1 MGQDRGPLA
10 MCILLPGIYQLVTIT
25 MDEYHTKHTA
35 WYQAS
40 VEAFGNKAAKQDL
53 ASFNDSNSTPNPD
66 MIVAARLRPILE
78 DEVAAGLI
86 RGVFPRKSGNGAVDI
101 HQVRK
106 HVKPLGPPTLISTS
120 VRLDRAYGPEDTSEQ
135 IYQDLVQP
143 LVPWAWCGGVSTMFA
158 YGQTGSGKTFT
169 VSAIEKLVAQS
180 LMDGNLEGERKV
192 YACIIELAGNSSFDL
207 LNSRKPISILEDSFG
222 VTQLAGAMEFE
233 VTEAATLL
241 DLIDRAASFRRTA
254 STLKNDASSRSHA
267 ICRIRI
273 ENPEIPTDDDGLLY
287 LVDLAGSEAARDVA
301 NHTADRMKEARE
313 INTSL
318 SVLKDCIRGRATID
332 AASLTGKP
340 KKPTHIPFRQSSLT
354 KILKHVF
361 DPAGRRSCKTVVV
374 ACVNPSLP
382 DAGAGKNT
390 LKYAEML
397 RVLLPKT
404 KSQAYNPKVPSS
416 WSNGEL
422 KSWINANSGSPEISG
437 DVLAP
442 FETGALLLR
451 LPTPEF
457 LTRCLKSPGVTPDQA
472 RAFQAKL
479 WRLHVDSQ
487 KPSTKLS
494 EAKTEDDSLLERND
508 KKTAMNQ
515 EMLSSS
521 ADPDPKA
528 AQRPFKERIRP
539 GMVVR
544 WSPPPAFSLGID
556 GMNMVVVLSPQ
567 SAVRS
572 KVRDV
577 SGELINDASKNGEG
591 NKYLCA
597 MVLPGFMADSYELSM
612 WRQVVVDVDE
622 MEAEVLLEYDTATR
636 YYYVTV

>member
-1 MGQDRGPLA
+1 MN
-10 MCILLPGIYQLVTIT
+10 
-25 MDEYHTKHTA
+25 EYHIKHTS

-40 VEAFGNKAAKQDL
+40 VEAFGNKAARQDL
-53 ASFNDSNSTPNPD
+53 FNLDEPNGTPNPD
-66 MIVAARLRPILE
+66 MVVAARLRPILD
-78 DEVAAGLI
+78 DEVASGLI

-101 HQVRK
+101 HQIRK
-106 HVKPLGPPTLISTS
+106 HIKPLGPPKLISTS
-120 VRLDRAYGPEDTSEQ
+120 VRLDRAYGPEDTSEM

-169 VSAIEKLVAQS
+169 VSAIEKLVAHS
-180 LMDGNLEGERKV
+180 LMDCNLEGERKV

-207 LNSRKPISILEDSFG
+207 LDSRKPVSILEDAFG
-222 VTQLAGAMEFE
+222 VMQLAGAMEFE

-241 DLIDRAASFRRTA
+241 DLIDTAASFRRTA

-273 ENPEIPTDDDGLLY
+273 ENPAIPTADDGLLY
-287 LVDLAGSEAARDVA
+287 LIDLAGSEAARDIA

-318 SVLKDCIRGRATID
+318 SVLKDCIRGRAMLD
-332 AASLTGKP
+332 AASLAGKP
-340 KKPTHIPFRQSSLT
+340 KKSMHIPFRQSSLT

-404 KSQAYNPKVPSS
+404 KSPAYNPEIPST
-416 WSNGEL
+416 WPNDEL
-422 KSWINANSGSPEISG
+422 KSWINSSSGNPAISA
-437 DVLAP
+437 DILAP

-451 LPTPEF
+451 VPTSEF
-457 LTRCLKSPGVTPDQA
+457 LTRCLKTPGVTPDQA

-487 KPSTKLS
+487 KPSTKLP
-494 EAKTEDDSLLERND
+494 EVRTKDDSLLEEDGR
-508 KKTAMNQ
+508 KTAMNQ

-521 ADPDPKA
+521 ADTDPKA
-528 AQRPFKERIRP
+528 AQIPFKERIRP

-544 WSPPPAFSLGID
+544 WSPPQKLPFGTR
-556 GMNMVVVLSPQ
+556 GNNMVVVLSPLG
-567 SAVRS
+567 AVRS
-572 KVRDV
+572 NVRDV
-577 SGELINDASKNGEG
+577 SGEFINDATKYDEG
-591 NKYLCA
+591 NRYLCA
-597 MVLPGFMADSYELSM
+597 MVLPGLMADSYELSM
-612 WRQVVVDVDE
+612 WRQVVVDVNQ
-622 MEAEVLLEYDTATR
+622 MEAEVLLEYDAATR
-636 YYYVTV
+636 YYYMTV

>member
-1 MGQDRGPLA
+1 
-10 MCILLPGIYQLVTIT
+10 
-25 MDEYHTKHTA
+25 MDEYHIKHIP

-40 VEAFGNKAAKQDL
+40 VEAFSDKVAKQDL
-53 ASFNDSNSTPNPD
+53 ARPDDTNSMSNPD
-66 MIVAARLRPILE
+66 MVVAARLRPVLK

-86 RGVFPRKSGNGAVDI
+86 QGVFLRKSGNGAVDI

-106 HVKPLGPPTLISTS
+106 HIKPLGPPTLISTS
-120 VRLDRAYGPEDTSEQ
+120 VRLDRAYGPEDTSQQ

-143 LVPWAWCGGVSTMFA
+143 LVPWAWGGGVSTVFA

-180 LMDGNLEGERKV
+180 LMNGGLEGDRKV

-241 DLIDRAASFRRTA
+241 DLIEKAASFRHTA
-254 STLKNDASSRSHA
+254 STQKNDASSRSHA

-273 ENPEIPTDDDGLLY
+273 ENPSMPTADDGLMY

-301 NHTADRMKEARE
+301 NHTTDRMKEARE

-318 SVLKDCIRGRATID
+318 SVLKDCIRGRATVD

-382 DAGAGKNT
+382 DTGAGKNT

-397 RVLLPKT
+397 RVLVPKAKT
-404 KSQAYNPKVPSS
+404 QAYNPEVPIT
-416 WSNGEL
+416 WSNEQL
-422 KSWINANSGSPEISG
+422 KSWINVNSGSPPISG
-437 DVLAP
+437 EFLAP

-457 LTRCLKSPGVTPDQA
+457 LTRCLKTPGVTADQA
-472 RAFQAKL
+472 RAFQAKI

-487 KPSTKLS
+487 RSGSKTLKIKTDDKPTQEESG
-494 EAKTEDDSLLERND
+494 RQ
-508 KKTAMNQ
+508 TAMNQ

-521 ADPDPKA
+521 VDPDPQA
-528 AQRPFKERIRP
+528 AKVPFKDRIRP

-544 WSPPPAFSLGID
+544 WTPPSTFPLGLP
-556 GMNMVVVLSPQ
+556 GLNMVVVLSPQ
-567 SAVRS
+567 CVVGPN
-572 KVRDV
+572 VRDV
-577 SGELINDASKNGEG
+577 SGDLVNDTSKPTVESI
-591 NKYLCA
+591 KYLCA

-612 WRQVVVDVDE
+612 WRHVVVDVDQ
-622 MEAEVLLEYDTATR
+622 MEAEVLLEYDAATR
-636 YYYVTV
+636 YYYMTV

>member
-1 MGQDRGPLA
+1 
-10 MCILLPGIYQLVTIT
+10 
-25 MDEYHTKHTA
+25 MDEYHIKHTP

-40 VEAFGNKAAKQDL
+40 VKAFSDKAAKQDL
-53 ASFNDSNSTPNPD
+53 ARPDDPN
-66 MIVAARLRPILE
+66 I
-78 DEVAAGLI
+78 
-86 RGVFPRKSGNGAVDI
+86 
-101 HQVRK
+101 
-106 HVKPLGPPTLISTS
+106 
-120 VRLDRAYGPEDTSEQ
+120 RLDRAYGPEDTSEQ

-143 LVPWAWCGGVSTMFA
+143 LVPWAWGGGVSTMFA

-180 LMDGNLEGERKV
+180 LMNGGLEGDRKV
-192 YACIIELAGNSSFDL
+192 FACIIELAGNSSFDL

-233 VTEAATLL
+233 VTEAAALL
-241 DLIDRAASFRRTA
+241 DLIERAASFRRTA
-254 STLKNDASSRSHA
+254 STQKNDASSRSHA

-273 ENPEIPTDDDGLLY
+273 ENPAMPTADDGLLY
-287 LVDLAGSEAARDVA
+287 LVDLAGSEAARDVT
-301 NHTADRMKEARE
+301 NHTTDRMKEARE

-318 SVLKDCIRGRATID
+318 SVLKDCIRGRATVD

-382 DAGAGKNT
+382 DTGAGKNT

-397 RVLLPKT
+397 RVLLPKA
-404 KSQAYNPKVPSS
+404 KAQAYNPEVPST
-416 WSNGEL
+416 WSNEQL
-422 KSWINANSGSPEISG
+422 KNWINVNSGSPAISG
-437 DVLAP
+437 DTLAP

-457 LTRCLKSPGVTPDQA
+457 LTRCLKTPGVTADQA
-472 RAFQAKL
+472 RAFQAKF

-487 KPSTKLS
+487 KSGSKTLETKTDDEPSQEGS
-494 EAKTEDDSLLERND
+494 GR
-508 KKTAMNQ
+508 KTAMNQ

-521 ADPDPKA
+521 VDPDPQA
-528 AQRPFKERIRP
+528 AKIPFKDRIRP

-544 WSPPPAFSLGID
+544 WTPPSTFPLGLP
-556 GMNMVVVLSPQ
+556 GLNMVVVLSPQ
-567 SAVRS
+567 SAVGPN
-572 KVRDV
+572 VREV
-577 SGELINDASKNGEG
+577 SGDLVNDASKPTGES

-612 WRQVVVDVDE
+612 WRHVVVDIDQ
-622 MEAEVLLEYDTATR
+622 MEAEVLLEYDAATR
-636 YYYVTV
+636 YYYMTV

>member
-1 MGQDRGPLA
+1 MVIDS
-10 MCILLPGIYQLVTIT
+10 IYYAYRHQIFSNT
-25 MDEYHTKHTA
+25 MDEYHIKHTP

-40 VEAFGNKAAKQDL
+40 VEAFANKAAKHDL
-53 ASFNDSNSTPNPD
+53 ASLHDPDSTLNPD
-66 MIVAARLRPILE
+66 MIVAARLRPVLE

-86 RGVFPRKSGNGAVDI
+86 TGVFPRKSGNGAVDI
-101 HQVRK
+101 HQIRK
-106 HVKPLGPPTLISTS
+106 HIKPLGPPTLMSTS
-120 VRLDRAYGPEDTSEQ
+120 VRLDRAYGPEDTTEQ

-143 LVPWAWCGGVSTMFA
+143 LVPWAWSGGVSTMFA

-207 LNSRKPISILEDSFG
+207 LNFRKPISILEDSFG
-222 VTQLAGAMEFE
+222 VTQLAGTMEFE

-254 STLKNDASSRSHA
+254 STLKNDTSSRSHA

-273 ENPEIPTDDDGLLY
+273 ENPAIPTADDGLLY
-287 LVDLAGSEAARDVA
+287 LIDLAGSEAARDVA
-301 NHTADRMKEARE
+301 DHTADRMKEARE

-318 SVLKDCIRGRATID
+318 SVLKDCIRGRASID
-332 AASLTGKP
+332 AALLTGKT

-361 DPAGRRSCKTVVV
+361 DPAGRRSCKTVVM

-382 DAGAGKNT
+382 DAGASKNT

-404 KSQAYNPKVPSS
+404 KLQAYNPEIPSTWPNS
-416 WSNGEL
+416 EL
-422 KSWINANSGSPEISG
+422 KSWINSSSGSPAISG
-437 DVLAP
+437 DILAP
-442 FETGALLLR
+442 LETGALLLR
-451 LPTPEF
+451 LPTSEF

-472 RAFQAKL
+472 LAFQAKL

-487 KPSTKLS
+487 KPKTKMP
-494 EAKTEDDSLLERND
+494 EVKIKGDSLLEGDGR
-508 KKTAMNQ
+508 KAAVNQ

-528 AQRPFKERIRP
+528 AKIPFKERIRP

-544 WSPPPAFSLGID
+544 WSPPLTFSPRLD
-556 GMNMVVVLSPQ
+556 GMNMVVVLSP
-567 SAVRS
+567 RE
-572 KVRDV
+572 D
-577 SGELINDASKNGEG
+577 

-612 WRQVVVDVDE
+612 WRQVVVDVDQ
-622 MEAEVLLEYDTATR
+622 MEAEVLLEYDAATR
-636 YYYVTV
+636 YYYMTV

>member
-1 MGQDRGPLA
+1 
-10 MCILLPGIYQLVTIT
+10 
-25 MDEYHTKHTA
+25 MDEYHIKHTS
-35 WYQAS
+35 WYQTS

-53 ASFNDSNSTPNPD
+53 SNLDESNSTPNPD
-66 MIVAARLRPILE
+66 MVVAARLRPILK

-101 HQVRK
+101 HQIRK
-106 HVKPLGPPTLISTS
+106 HIKPLGPPKLI
-120 VRLDRAYGPEDTSEQ
+120 L

-169 VSAIEKLVAQS
+169 VSAIEKLVAHS
-180 LMDGNLEGERKV
+180 LMDGNLEGKRKV

-207 LNSRKPISILEDSFG
+207 LNSRKPVSILEDAFG
-222 VTQLAGAMEFE
+222 VTQLAGAIEFE

-241 DLIDRAASFRRTA
+241 DLIDRAANFRRTA

-273 ENPEIPTDDDGLLY
+273 ENPAIPTADDGLLY
-287 LVDLAGSEAARDVA
+287 LIDLAGSEAARDVA

-318 SVLKDCIRGRATID
+318 SVLKDCIRGRAMVD
-332 AASLTGKP
+332 AASLAGKP
-340 KKPTHIPFRQSSLT
+340 KKSTHIPFRQSSLT

-397 RVLLPKT
+397 RVLLPMT
-404 KSQAYNPKVPSS
+404 KSPAYNPEVPST
-416 WSNGEL
+416 WPNGEL
-422 KSWINANSGSPEISG
+422 KSWINSSSGNPAISA
-437 DVLAP
+437 DILAP

-451 LPTPEF
+451 VPTSEF
-457 LTRCLKSPGVTPDQA
+457 LARCLKTPGVTPDQA
-472 RAFQAKL
+472 RAFQAKF

-487 KPSTKLS
+487 KPSTKLP
-494 EAKTEDDSLLERND
+494 EVRTKEDSLLEEDGRR
-508 KKTAMNQ
+508 TAMNQ

-521 ADPDPKA
+521 ADTDPKA
-528 AQRPFKERIRP
+528 AQIPFKERIRP

-544 WSPPPAFSLGID
+544 WSPPPTFSFGTE
-556 GMNMVVVLSPQ
+556 GNNMVVVLSPLC
-567 SAVRS
+567 AVRS
-572 KVRDV
+572 NVRDV
-577 SGELINDASKNGEG
+577 SGELINDATKYDEG

-612 WRQVVVDVDE
+612 WRQVVVDVYQ
-622 MEAEVLLEYDTATR
+622 MEAEVLLEYDAATR
-636 YYYVTV
+636 YYYMTV

>member
-1 MGQDRGPLA
+1 
-10 MCILLPGIYQLVTIT
+10 
-25 MDEYHTKHTA
+25 MDEYHIKHTP

-40 VEAFGNKAAKQDL
+40 VKAFSDKAAKQDL
-53 ASFNDSNSTPNPD
+53 ARPDDPN
-66 MIVAARLRPILE
+66 I
-78 DEVAAGLI
+78 
-86 RGVFPRKSGNGAVDI
+86 
-101 HQVRK
+101 
-106 HVKPLGPPTLISTS
+106 
-120 VRLDRAYGPEDTSEQ
+120 RLDRAYGPEDTSEQ

-143 LVPWAWCGGVSTMFA
+143 LVPWAWGGGVSTMFA

-180 LMDGNLEGERKV
+180 LMNGGLEGDRKV
-192 YACIIELAGNSSFDL
+192 FACIIELAGNSSFDL

-233 VTEAATLL
+233 VTEAAALL
-241 DLIDRAASFRRTA
+241 DLIERAASFRRTA
-254 STLKNDASSRSHA
+254 STQKNDASSRSHA

-273 ENPEIPTDDDGLLY
+273 ENPAMPTADDGLLY
-287 LVDLAGSEAARDVA
+287 LVDLAGSEAARDVT
-301 NHTADRMKEARE
+301 NHTTDRMKEARE

-318 SVLKDCIRGRATID
+318 SVLKDCIRGRATVD

-382 DAGAGKNT
+382 DTGAGKNT

-397 RVLLPKT
+397 RVLLPKA
-404 KSQAYNPKVPSS
+404 KAQAYNPEVPST
-416 WSNGEL
+416 WSNEQL
-422 KSWINANSGSPEISG
+422 KSWINVNSGSPAISG
-437 DVLAP
+437 DTLAP

-457 LTRCLKSPGVTPDQA
+457 LTRCLKTPGVTADQA
-472 RAFQAKL
+472 RAFQAKF

-487 KPSTKLS
+487 KSGSKTLETKTDDEPSQEGS
-494 EAKTEDDSLLERND
+494 GR
-508 KKTAMNQ
+508 KTAMNQ

-521 ADPDPKA
+521 VDPDPQA
-528 AQRPFKERIRP
+528 AKIPFKDRIRP

-544 WSPPPAFSLGID
+544 WTPPSTFPLGLP
-556 GMNMVVVLSPQ
+556 GLNMVVVLSPQ
-567 SAVRS
+567 SAVGPN
-572 KVRDV
+572 VREV
-577 SGELINDASKNGEG
+577 SGDLVNDASKPTGES

-612 WRQVVVDVDE
+612 WRHVVVDIDQ
-622 MEAEVLLEYDTATR
+622 MEAEVLLEYDAATR
-636 YYYVTV
+636 YYYMTV

>member
-1 MGQDRGPLA
+1 
-10 MCILLPGIYQLVTIT
+10 
-25 MDEYHTKHTA
+25 MDDYHIKHTP

-40 VEAFGNKAAKQDL
+40 VEAFSAKAAKEDL
-53 ASFNDSNSTPNPD
+53 SRPEDLNTTPNPD
-66 MIVAARLRPILE
+66 MVVAARLRPVLE

-86 RGVFPRKSGNGAVDI
+86 RGVFPRDSGNGAVDI
-101 HQVRK
+101 HQIRK
-106 HVKPLGPPTLISTS
+106 HIKPLGPPTLISTS
-120 VRLDRAYGPEDTSEQ
+120 VRLDRAYGPDDTSEQ
-135 IYQDLVQP
+135 IYKDLVQP
-143 LVPWAWCGGVSTMFA
+143 LVPWAWSGGVSTMFA

-169 VSAIEKLVAQS
+169 VSAIERLVAES
-180 LMDGNLEGERKV
+180 LMSGSMEGERKV
-192 YACIIELAGNSSFDL
+192 YACIIELAGNSAFDL

-222 VTQLAGAMEFE
+222 VTQLAGALEFE

-241 DLIDRAASFRRTA
+241 DLIEKAASFRRTA

-267 ICRIRI
+267 ICRMRI
-273 ENPEIPTDDDGLLY
+273 ENPSMPTADDGILY
-287 LVDLAGSEAARDVA
+287 LIDLAGSEAARDVA
-301 NHTADRMKEARE
+301 NHTADRMKEARQ

-361 DPAGRRSCKTVVV
+361 DPAGRRSCKTVVM

-397 RVLLPKT
+397 RVLLPKA
-404 KSQAYNPKVPSS
+404 KPQAYDPEVPAT
-416 WSNGEL
+416 WSNEQL
-422 KSWINANSGSPEISG
+422 KSWVGSNSGSPAISG

-442 FETGALLLR
+442 FETGGLLLR

-457 LTRCLKSPGVTPDQA
+457 LTRCLKTEGVTPDQA
-472 RAFQAKL
+472 RAFQAKF

-487 KPSTKLS
+487 KSTAQKP
-494 EAKTEDDSLLERND
+494 EPKGEPEPPGQGRR
-508 KKTAMNQ
+508 TAMNQ
-515 EMLSSS
+515 ESLSSS
-521 ADPDPKA
+521 VDPDPEA
-528 AQRPFKERIRP
+528 AGTPFKERIRP

-544 WSPPPAFSLGID
+544 WNPPSTFPLGLP
-556 GMNMVVVLSPQ
+556 GMNMVAVMCPH
-567 SAVRS
+567 SAAGP
-572 KVRDV
+572 KARDV
-577 SGELINDASKNGEG
+577 TGNLVSGAGADGNGTEG
-591 NKYLCA
+591 EKYLCA

-612 WRQVVVDVDE
+612 WRHVVVSVDQ
-622 MEAEVLLEYDTATR
+622 MEAEVLLEYDAATR
-636 YYYVTV
+636 YYYMTL